1 MPGTGQRHCLEDT
14 LFAERQLR
22 AALTVLALSGLTL
35 TTLQGTAGAADAP
48 TTAAPAT
55 AGTSPVVSIEESTA
69 RALARSFAEPAWH
82 RQVAKAALAD
92 EEVDLLALTATSAA
106 KSAEEFRT
114 TLVEAEADISEAKGL
129 GTDVGSLLRVGLAG
143 KPVSESA
150 LARTS
155 PLVASAPAD
164 DDADVVIAYDSAG
177 NAHELDAEKVPERP
191 VYVVGVDGQKAL
203 AAGLEVIDKELAA
216 KGLGTLTAPGSN
228 TTAAGAAGTASVAST
243 GFWTTRIKS
252 ISVADLKEPWFKGNA
267 EVFTLVTGFG
277 TDGKVRVDTV
287 TMPYVDVENTTY
299 YPGQILVNWSNYKY
313 NLADA
318 VLMEDDGDTNY
329 SSLAKALAAVLLT
342 VTDQGMYIPL
352 VDAIIDAMPAS
363 WWTDDP
369 DYVDSFYTLAR
380 ETTGSRTGASANA
393 RMTLERYYVSAL

>member
-1 MPGTGQRHCLEDT
+1 V
-14 LFAERQLR
+14 FAERQLR

-48 TTAAPAT
+48 TPTATAPVTAA
-55 AGTSPVVSIEESTA
+55 TSPVASIEKATA
-69 RALARSFAEPAWH
+69 RALARSLAEPAWH
-82 RQVAKAALAD
+82 KQVAKAALAD
-92 EEVDLLALTATSAA
+92 EEVDLLALTAKSAA
-106 KSAEEFRT
+106 KPAEGLRR
-114 TLVEAEADISEAKGL
+114 TLVAAETDIAEAKGL
-129 GTDVGSLLRVGLAG
+129 AGTDAGSLLRVRLTG
-143 KPVSESA
+143 KPVSEPA
-150 LARTS
+150 LTS
-155 PLVASAPAD
+155 TAPLVASAPAD
-164 DDADVVIAYDSAG
+164 DDADVVIAYDTAG
-177 NAHELDAEKVPERP
+177 NAHQLDAHKAPERP

-216 KGLGTLTAPGSN
+216 QGLGTPSARKTGPSS
-228 TTAAGAAGTASVAST
+228 AGAAGPASAGST
-243 GFWTTRIKS
+243 GFWTTRITS
-252 ISVADLKEPWFKGNA
+252 IRAADLKEPWFKGDA
-267 EVFTLVTGFG
+267 EVFALVTGFG

-287 TMPYVDVENTTY
+287 TMPYLDEEDTTY

-329 SSLAKALAAVLLT
+329 SSLAKALAAALLT
-342 VTDQGMYIPL
+342 ITDQGAYIPL

-393 RMTLERYYVSAL
+393 RMTVERYYVSAL

>member
-1 MPGTGQRHCLEDT
+1 M
-14 LFAERQLR
+14 FAERQLR

-48 TTAAPAT
+48 TTT
-55 AGTSPVVSIEESTA
+55 ASVTAETSPVVSIEESTA
-69 RALARSFAEPAWH
+69 RALARSFADPAWH
-82 RQVAKAALAD
+82 KQVARAALAD
-92 EEVDLLALTATSAA
+92 EEVDLLALTAKSAA
-106 KSAEEFRT
+106 KPVQDFRT
-114 TLVEAEADISEAKGL
+114 TLAEAETDIAEAKGL
-129 GTDVGSLLRVGLAG
+129 GTDVGSLLRVSLAG
-143 KPVSESA
+143 KQVSEST

-164 DDADVVIAYDSAG
+164 DDADVITAYDSAG
-177 NAHELDAEKVPERP
+177 NAHELNAEKAPERP

-216 KGLGTLTAPGSN
+216 KGLSTLSAPGTS
-228 TTAAGAAGTASVAST
+228 TSAAGPASVAST

-252 ISVADLKEPWFKGNA
+252 ISVADVQEPWFKGNA
-267 EVFTLVTGFG
+267 EIFTLVTGFG

-287 TMPYVDVENTTY
+287 TMPYLDDEKTTY
-299 YPGQILVNWSNYKY
+299 YPNQILVNWSNYKY

-318 VLMEDDGDTNY
+318 VIMEDDGDTNY

-393 RMTLERYYVSAL
+393 RMTVERYYVSAL

>member
-1 MPGTGQRHCLEDT
+1 MV
-14 LFAERQLR
+14 FAERQIR

-35 TTLQGTAGAADAP
+35 TTLQGTAGA
-48 TTAAPAT
+48 TAASAAT
-55 AGTSPVVSIEESTA
+55 ASATAEPSPVASIERSTA
-69 RALARSFAEPAWH
+69 RALARSLAEPTWH
-82 RQVAKAALAD
+82 KQVANAALAA
-92 EEVDLLALTATSAA
+92 EEVDLLPLTARSAA
-106 KSAEEFRT
+106 KSARDFRS
-114 TLVEAEADISEAKGL
+114 TLVEAERDIAAAKGL
-129 GTDVGSLLRVGLAG
+129 GATDVGSLLQVRLAG

-150 LARTS
+150 LTKTS

-164 DDADVVIAYDSAG
+164 DDAGVVIAYDTAG
-177 NAHELDAEKVPERP
+177 NAHELSARKAPERP
-191 VYVVGVDGQKAL
+191 VYVIGVDGQEAL

-216 KGLGTLTAPGSN
+216 KGLGTLSAAE
-228 TTAAGAAGTASVAST
+228 TTRSAAGTAGTAPAGSTGSAAST

-252 ISVADLKEPWFKGNA
+252 ISVADLKEPWFKGDA
-267 EVFTLVTGFG
+267 ELFTLVTGFG

-287 TMPYVDVENTTY
+287 TMPYVDDEDTTY

-329 SSLAKALAAVLLT
+329 SSLAKALAAALLT
-342 VTDQGMYIPL
+342 ITDQGAYIPL
-352 VDAIIDAMPAS
+352 VNAIIDAMPAS
-363 WWTDDP
+363 WWSDDP

-393 RMTLERYYVSAL
+393 RMTVERYYVSAL